1 MATRCGSYLRGR
13 MMRVTRLDGCGRVI
27 YGPDSVVT
35 SKGMVTV
42 TYTANIDEGEEVSQ
56 PNAAGERCVYDP
68 AKPAQLGYT
77 VEIEFCQV
85 DPEMF
90 SIMTG
95 QDVYTNAF
103 GDVTGVKVNTSISSL
118 DTAFSLEVWMGSA
131 SSQGCAQE
139 GGSGNFG
146 YLLLPFLQG
155 GVLGDVTVQNGAITF
170 TISNASTR
178 DGNAWGVGPY
188 NVDLNAMSQPAP
200 LNEALLPDDH
210 LVLFQTQVAPP
221 EAQCG
226 ARPLLDPD
234 GEDIGSVEIEIDGL
248 EVGFDP
254 DPSDSDAW
262 WIDFGDGVW
271 DYSDDGSTI
280 THEYEQPG
288 TYTYTAFRGGSQVEG
303 QVTVPSAP

>member
-1 MATRCGSYLRGR
+1 MVTRCGSYLRGR

-42 TYTANIDEGEEVSQ
+42 TYTANIDEGEEVNQ
-56 PNAAGERCVYDP
+56 QNAAGERCVYDP
-68 AKPAQLGYT
+68 AVPSQLGYT
-77 VEIEFCQV
+77 VEVAFCEV

-103 GDVTGVKVNTSISSL
+103 GDVTGVKVNTSISLL
-118 DTAFSLEVWMGSA
+118 DTAFALEVWLGSA
-131 SSQGCAQE
+131 STQGCAQE

-155 GVLGDVTVQNGAITF
+155 GVLGDVTVENGAITF
-170 TISNASTR
+170 TISNAATK

-188 NVDLNAMSQPAP
+188 DVDLDAMSNPGP

-234 GEDIGSVEIEIDGL
+234 AEALTDVDTTATLLSVD
-248 EVGFDP
+248 FDP
-254 DPSDSDAW
+254 VPAGSDPW
-262 WIDFGDGVW
+262 WIDFGDGTW
-271 DYSDDGSTI
+271 DYSEDGSTI
-280 THEYEQPG
+280 THVYDEAG
-288 TYTYTAFRGGSQVEG
+288 TYSFTAYRNDSVIEDD
-303 QVTVPSAP
+303 VTVTDAT